1 MTSIIA
7 VVSDLI
13 FSTKI
18 TGTGKALGRPVMV
31 ARTIER
37 LREHLAASEK
47 SDGKLVIVDLNVT
60 GPDPMAAIREAKAD
74 GAQVI
79 AYLSHVQA
87 ELAAA
92 AKQAG
97 ADQVMARSA
106 FTDRLPQILSNE
118 NG

>member
-1 MTSIIA
+1 MTTVIA

-18 TGTGKALGRPVMV
+18 TGTGKALGRPVSV

-37 LREHLAASEK
+37 LREFLAASEK
-47 SDGKLVIVDLNVT
+47 SDNKLVIVDLNVS
-60 GPDPMAAIREAKAD
+60 GPDPMTAIREAKSD

-87 ELAAA
+87 DLAAA
-92 AKQAG
+92 ARDAG

-106 FTDRLPQILSNE
+106 FTDQLPQLLSS
-118 NG
+118 